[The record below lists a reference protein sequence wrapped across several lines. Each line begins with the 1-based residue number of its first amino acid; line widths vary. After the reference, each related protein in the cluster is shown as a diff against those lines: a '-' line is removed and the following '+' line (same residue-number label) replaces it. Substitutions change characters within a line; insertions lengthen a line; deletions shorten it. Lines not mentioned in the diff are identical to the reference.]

1 MSKLPPSGAFYADTL
16 TTGKRPAKSITSA
29 DSGENAT
36 TPQSLVYAQNII
48 AVTRAS
54 MGLATKDLRS
64 TTASVSMSCST

>member
-1 MSKLPPSGAFYADTL
+1 MTKLPVLAVFCVTTSTL
-16 TTGKRPAKSITSA
+16 VNPHARSTISEGLE
-29 DSGENAT
+29 DGET
-36 TPQSLVYAQNII
+36 MPQSLVYAQNII